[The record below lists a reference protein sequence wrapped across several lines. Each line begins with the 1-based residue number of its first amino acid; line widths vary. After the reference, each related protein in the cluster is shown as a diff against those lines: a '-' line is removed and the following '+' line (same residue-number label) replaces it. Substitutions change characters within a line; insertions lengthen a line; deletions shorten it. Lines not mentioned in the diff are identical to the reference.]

1 MPRELPGVHQ
11 VVSHDCVVT
20 GGLGL
25 VAHELHDALGDA
37 LDRLGGDLGGG
48 VTRPR
53 EPSTARHRR
62 RGRVCPVGVW
72 CDRERSHLGLHDF
85 VFVVVGD
92 GRVFPAVLSARQ
104 HAWQVLSS
112 PGRQAPP

>member
-62 RGRVCPVGVW
+62 RGGSVLWGFGVIVSVRILASMIL
-72 CDRERSHLGLHDF
+72 C
-85 VFVVVGD
+85 
-92 GRVFPAVLSARQ
+92 
-104 HAWQVLSS
+104 LSS
-112 PGRQAPP
+112 SGTAGFSLPS